1 MYNQAPNS
9 YNPATPITFGNDPI
23 QQQNPSTQTYSNA
36 QPQQYGQAQQQS
48 AQQPQQY
55 AQQPQPYGQQPQ
67 QMNQQPQL
75 IGQQSPQQY
84 VVLNPQQIPVYSA
97 QGPVVH
103 PYHIPQMVA
112 LPQYTVPGPYVGK
125 RTWCVTVAACFCI
138 GPFALCIPLLCP
150 IDMDDEGRKKKEEKD
165 KIKAEKAAAKLAAK
179 K

>member
-84 VVLNPQQIPVYSA
+84 VVLNPQCPRPCCAPIPHSTNGSVA
-97 QGPVVH
+97 AVHRAGPLRGQKNLVCDSRCLLLYWPVCPVH
-103 PYHIPQMVA
+103 PA
-112 LPQYTVPGPYVGK
+112 TLSN
-125 RTWCVTVAACFCI
+125 
-138 GPFALCIPLLCP
+138 
-150 IDMDDEGRKKKEEKD
+150 
-165 KIKAEKAAAKLAAK
+165 
-179 K
+179 